1 MASASASAS
10 ASEPVPVPVVHSE
23 CGEIGSDDPTSGKEH
38 CILMRQVT
46 RTKSQAVAD
55 TLYDTKVNP
64 YESFENPIP
73 PIDRLV
79 FLSYILFALICL
91 CILPLF
97 LTRLSNVR
105 RNTILVFAFS
115 LILLLTLLQK
125 RDGGR

>member
-1 MASASASAS
+1 MAPAPAPAPV
-10 ASEPVPVPVVHSE
+10 PVPVPVVHPD
-23 CGEIGSDDPTSGKEH
+23 CGEVGSDDSSSGKEH

-46 RTKSQAVAD
+46 ETKSQAVAD
-55 TLYDTKVNP
+55 TKYDTKVNP
-64 YESFENPIP
+64 YEAFENPIP

-91 CILPLF
+91 CILLLF
-97 LTRLSNVR
+97 LTRLSNIR
-105 RNTILVFAFS
+105 RNTLLVIAFS